1 MVAEGIEASAPIA
14 APENLSRDVPVTVAD
29 HEAGDGNRG
38 RRDRR
43 RRGNRADRPEGE
55 SGPAASTG
63 QAAVAEPLAQADTQ
77 GSPPFQAPL
86 AQLDHEPRP
95 PQRSAEESETA
106 PVRQAVSSPVTPPP
120 AVATPEGHPVATD
133 TAPGREARPER
144 RPQAPVARRV
154 VPDLPPVTLDLPPG
168 SGLVLVET
176 SHRVEAAPP
185 EEGTTST
192 GPRRPRRPRVQ
203 LVEEPLQIVE
213 TRKDSPPA
221 S

>member
-1 MVAEGIEASAPIA
+1 MTG
-14 APENLSRDVPVTVAD
+14 AD

-43 RRGNRADRPEGE
+43 RRGNRADRPEAGE
-55 SGPAASTG
+55 PGTAASAG
-63 QAAVAEPLAQADTQ
+63 QAAVAEPLAPADTP
-77 GSPPFQAPL
+77 GSPSFEAPL
-86 AQLDHEPRP
+86 PQLDHEPRP
-95 PQRSAEESETA
+95 PQRSAEESDTD
-106 PVRQAVSSPVTPPP
+106 PVRLAVSSPVTPPP
-120 AVATPEGHPVATD
+120 ALATPEAHPVATD

-144 RPQAPVARRV
+144 RPQAPVPVARRV
-154 VPDLPPVTLDLPPG
+154 IPDLPPVTFNLPPE

-176 SHRVEAAPP
+176 SHRVEAAPL

-192 GPRRPRRPRVQ
+192 GPRRPRRQHVQ